1 MQMVSASRMRKAQDR
16 ALAARPYAQKTTEL
30 LRQLSAAQG
39 EETSHELL
47 RCRPVNKVAMVVIAS
62 DRGLCGSYNTNVV
75 RSALGYGR
83 DMPSSVS
90 YASVGVEARRGI
102 MGAGGHLVAEFE
114 GIPAELTMQYAS
126 PIALLLESA
135 FLSGEIDAGLVAYT
149 EFAGALNQIPRIV
162 QVVPIVPEDTSSG
175 ALPAGS
181 RNRGGILEYAYEP
194 SAKAILDWLLPHAV
208 EVQVFGYLL
217 ESAASE
223 HSARMVA
230 MRNATKAAHDQA
242 DALTRAYNRARQT
255 AITSEILDIA
265 SATEA
270 LHAG

>member
-1 MQMVSASRMRKAQDR
+1 
-16 ALAARPYAQKTTEL
+16 
-30 LRQLSAAQG
+30 
-39 EETSHELL
+39 
-47 RCRPVNKVAMVVIAS
+47 
-62 DRGLCGSYNTNVV
+62 
-75 RSALGYGR
+75 
-83 DMPSSVS
+83 
-90 YASVGVEARRGI
+90 
-102 MGAGGHLVAEFE
+102 
-114 GIPAELTMQYAS
+114 
-126 PIALLLESA
+126 
-135 FLSGEIDAGLVAYT
+135 
-149 EFAGALNQIPRIV
+149 
-162 QVVPIVPEDTSSG
+162 VPIVPEDTSSG